1 MGKLKESMRDEV
13 VINLHFTDIQYV
25 DDSLT
30 TDEARQ
36 IVELIAT
43 HELNIDDEMIQK
55 WIDYYR
61 AI

>member
-1 MGKLKESMRDEV
+1 MGKLKESLRDEV
-13 VINLHFTDIQYV
+13 VFNLHFTDIQYV

-30 TDEARQ
+30 TQEARE
-36 IVELIAT
+36 VLELIAT
-43 HELNIDDEMIQK
+43 NCFIDDVEIQK